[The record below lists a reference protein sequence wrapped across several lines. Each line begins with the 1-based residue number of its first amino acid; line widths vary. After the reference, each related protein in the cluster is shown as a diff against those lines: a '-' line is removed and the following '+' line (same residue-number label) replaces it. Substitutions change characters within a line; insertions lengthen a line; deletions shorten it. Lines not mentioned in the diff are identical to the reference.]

1 MNTFI
6 QFDKET
12 KRVAAVLMS
21 DAEKEPG
28 FVKISKNIPESEPGK
43 DALFYNDESNECY
56 FDVETTTEDHRMQ
69 SLEAENQELKDRLQ
83 MVEDAL
89 LYMTIG

>member
-12 KRVAAVLMS
+12 KRVLMTLS
-21 DAEKEPG
+21 SAAEKEDG
-28 FVKISKNIPESEPGK
+28 FVKLSKEIPKPEPGK
-43 DALFYNDESNECY
+43 DALFYNDVSNECY
-56 FDVETTTEDHRMQ
+56 FDVETATEEHRMQ
-69 SLEAENQELKDRLQ
+69 SLEVENQELKDRLQ